1 MSGTLGGMAE
11 RFTPLRDGTY
21 QLASGFGPRWGTVHR
36 GLDFAA
42 QDGTPIYAAQA
53 GRVAHIGSASG
64 FGQWIVIDH
73 PAAAGAGT
81 TVYGHMWNAFAT
93 GLRSG
98 SEVRAGQLIGY
109 VGSNGQSTG
118 PHLHF
123 EVHPTIW
130 RAGSQIDPAPWLL
143 GARNPGDQP
152 APPGGN
158 TVGDPVWLPEALRP
172 AVDKLVEYS
181 GWRQRGHGDF
191 KDIRGV
197 MVHHTG
203 GPASAASIANGRPDL
218 SGPLSQIHIAR
229 DGTVTI
235 VAAGVAWHAGV
246 GSWPWLPTNM
256 GNWHLIG
263 IECEWPY
270 GEPGINEG
278 NAHTVEWRRPQIIA
292 LRNTCAALLS
302 YMRLGVDRL
311 IGHKDYAGR
320 AQGKWDP
327 GHMSMP
333 WLRGEVRKDMD
344 GFVFPG
350 EDGPRPIPNPTPP
363 PVPPVPPAPEPGWP
377 VNNILLYRGMTGE
390 AVRKLQRRLK
400 AVIVSQ
406 LVVDGIFGAHTEAAV
421 RAFQSS
427 RYRRPPLA
435 VDGIVGPAT
444 AAQLGLAL

>member
-1 MSGTLGGMAE
+1 MDDRDMAD
-11 RFTPLRDGTY
+11 RFFPMRDGSYT
-21 QLASGFGPRWGTVHR
+21 LSSGFGARWGTQHR

-42 QDGTPIYAAQA
+42 KDGTPIYAAQA
-53 GRVAHIGSASG
+53 GTVAYIGPADG

-93 GLRSG
+93 GLRAG
-98 SEVRAGQLIGY
+98 DRVAAGQLIAY
-109 VGSNGQSTG
+109 VGANGQSTG

-123 EVHPTIW
+123 EVHPTVW
-130 RAGSQIDPAPWLL
+130 RQGSQIDPLPWLR
-143 GARNPGDQP
+143 GARNPGDAP
-152 APPGGN
+152 APATPAPGGN
-158 TVGDPVWLPEALRP
+158 TVGDPVWLLDALRP
-172 AVDKLVEYS
+172 AVDKLVEYP

-203 GPASAASIANGRPDL
+203 GPATAASIANGRPDL
-218 SGPLSQIHIAR
+218 TGPLANLHIAR

-235 VAAGVAWHAGV
+235 VAVGVCWHAGA
-246 GSWPWLPTNM
+246 GSWSWLPANM

-270 GEPGINEG
+270 GEQGITER
-278 NAHTVEWRRPQIIA
+278 NASSVEWKRPQIIA
-292 LRNTCAALLS
+292 IRNVCAALLS
-302 YMRLGVDRL
+302 WMRFGTDRL
-311 IGHKDYAGR
+311 LGHKDYAGP

-327 GHMSMP
+327 GNMDMT

-350 EDGPRPIPNPTPP
+350 EDGPRPIPFPTT
-363 PVPPVPPAPEPGWP
+363 PAPTDPLPPKPAPSYAG
-377 VNNILLYRGMTGE
+377 VLLHRGMSGP
-390 AVRKLQRRLK
+390 AVSRLQTLLRKWYSKL
-400 AVIVSQ
+400 A
-406 LVVDGIFGAHTEAAV
+406 VDGDFGPHTEACV
-421 RAFQSS
+421 RDFQ
-427 RYRRPPLA
+427 RLRPPLA

-444 AAQLGLAL
+444 AARLGLVL